1 MDNITPSSQQAV
13 LVVITDAAL
22 RSAVATSLTRG
33 LGVLVDQVTDGAS
46 ALAQLSQANYGAVL
60 VDQSLYGEHV
70 PSFVRAVRAAHAT
83 LPVAALVDR
92 VGPEQLAELMQAG
105 VTSVIEKP
113 VSSERLMLRVA
124 DLLGDVVM
132 PERSP
137 SEQFDDHLALSWSSL
152 SARQLDVAM
161 AHARR
166 ALAIDGSR
174 PEPFNLLGMVAQLRG
189 DVPQAQSYYRTAL
202 ALNSHYDPARQNLS
216 MLAPLAP
223 TA

>member
-1 MDNITPSSQQAV
+1 MTSSTPSNQQAV
-13 LVVITDAAL
+13 LVVVTDAAL

-46 ALAQLSQANYGAVL
+46 ALSRLSQAAYGLVL

-70 PSFVRAVRAAHAT
+70 PSFVRAVRAAHGA

-105 VTSVIEKP
+105 VTAVIEKP
-113 VSSERLMLRVA
+113 VSGERLMLRVA
-124 DLLGDVVM
+124 DLLGDVV

-137 SEQFDDHLALSWSSL
+137 AEQFADHLALSWSAL

-216 MLAPLAP
+216 MLAATVP
-223 TA
+223 TV